1 MPVNRCRCVNGLY
14 YNMDVWYCDPCW
26 YQHMFEQ
33 AEAALLRHIESPI
46 PGTTEQWYLDRLEYF
61 RRLATDPRRT

>member
-1 MPVNRCRCVNGLY
+1 
-14 YNMDVWYCDPCW
+14 MDVWYCDPCW

-61 RRLATDPRRT
+61 RSQVSGPRHT